1 MEPGGIEELRQR
13 LDRAEARLRRLY
25 CLLVGLAVVG
35 VGVLFLM
42 GYRSGT
48 FELAEIRTKSLEVR
62 DDLQARTVRARKF
75 HLVDGQGRVV
85 GRFGRDDFTNERCL
99 SIADGQSEAEV
110 CVDSFKGA
118 WLALSDTRGETLR
131 EIP

>member
-1 MEPGGIEELRQR
+1 MEPGRIEELQER
-13 LDRAEARLRRLY
+13 LDRAEVRLRRLY
-25 CLLVGLAVVG
+25 CLLVGLALVG
-35 VGVLFLM
+35 VALLFLM

-62 DDLQARTVRARKF
+62 DDLQAKTVRARQF

-85 GRFGRDDFTNERCL
+85 GRFERDDFTNERCL
-99 SIADGQSEAEV
+99 SVTDGRSEAKL
-110 CVDSFKGA
+110 CADSFKGA

>member
-99 SIADGQSEAEV
+99 SITDGQSEAEV

>member
-1 MEPGGIEELRQR
+1 MEPGRIEELRRR
-13 LDRAEARLRRLY
+13 LDRAEVRLRRLY

-62 DDLQARTVRARKF
+62 DGLEAKTVRARKF
-75 HLVDGQGRVV
+75 HLVDGRGRVV
-85 GRFGRDDFTNERCL
+85 GRFERDDFTNERCL
-99 SIADGQSEAEV
+99 SMTAGQSEAKI
-110 CVDSFKGA
+110 CVDSFEGA
-118 WLALSDTRGETLR
+118 WLALSDTRGKTLR